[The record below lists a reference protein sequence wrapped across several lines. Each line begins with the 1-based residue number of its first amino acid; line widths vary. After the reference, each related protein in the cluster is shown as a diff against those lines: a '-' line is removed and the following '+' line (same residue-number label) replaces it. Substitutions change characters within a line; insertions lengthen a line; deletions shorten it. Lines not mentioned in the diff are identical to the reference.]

1 MTYFIGIAGTH
12 STGKSTFLA
21 TLKQRATE
29 RGITVETIADTATRC
44 QSAGFKVLLDHTF
57 ESTLWILCSV
67 IRAELEAAL
76 RADLVLVDRPVP
88 DALGYLEAA
97 LEMTG
102 RVISEKERAYLYELT
117 KLHTPRY
124 SLLFKT
130 ELDTSIP
137 LGEGRDT
144 NFEFRA
150 SAGNWISRTLET
162 LGVQA
167 LDPHDPSA
175 AMAVDSILSTI
186 IESQGGNVVDNGRQ
200 AQPVRNT

>member
-1 MTYFIGIAGTH
+1 MTYLIGIAGTH

-21 TLKQRATE
+21 EVRQRAAE
-29 RGITVETIADTATRC
+29 RGITVVTIADTATRC
-44 QSAGFKVLLDHTF
+44 QSAGFKVLMDHTF

-102 RVISEKERAYLYELT
+102 RVISENERAYLYDLT

-130 ELDTSIP
+130 ELDVSIP

-144 NFEFRA
+144 NLEFRA
-150 SAGNWISRTLET
+150 SAGNWISRTLEN
-162 LGVQA
+162 LDVQA
-167 LDPHDPSA
+167 LDPRDPSGTVA
-175 AMAVDSILSTI
+175 IDSILTKI
-186 IESQGGNVVDNGRQ
+186 IESKEQK
-200 AQPVRNT
+200 